1 MERRYLIATLALVA
15 TFAIF
20 SREFRSGHLANL
32 PCTRAELKAD
42 LACAKQYLVDQV
54 DAKVHPFVS
63 RGIPE
68 EQQMVAEL
76 NLPVLVAANE
86 QAAEV
91 QAQIAQQMA
100 EKQCDAA
107 TRAQEQALRAQ
118 EIGLREQ
125 ERSLHAAERAQER
138 AAEISARVQERA
150 QEMNERASMRAQEI
164 TARAM
169 ERAQRAFEKSQWKV
183 QKSQWKMALPN
194 TPPVPNAPIAPLP
207 IDFQVSMP
215 ADFDQQIHAAVESRV
230 AVKCVRAQA
239 AAQQYRTVM
248 IRRANDNMQNNVHV
262 VVSTQ
267 DVSGLT
273 ALTQSPASQN
283 AMHKLGRDIQRFED
297 HVTRTIDRA
306 FAAL

>member
-125 ERSLHAAERAQER
+125 ERGLRAAERAQER
-138 AAEISARVQERA
+138 AAEISARVQE
-150 QEMNERASMRAQEI
+150 RAQEI

-306 FAAL
+306 FATL

>member
-1 MERRYLIATLALVA
+1 MERRSLIATLALVA

-20 SREFRSGHLANL
+20 SRGLQSGHLAKPACPL
-32 PCTRAELKAD
+32 SKLKAEI
-42 LACAKQYLVDQV
+42 ACAKHYLADQLV
-54 DAKVHPFVS
+54 AKVHPFVA
-63 RGIPE
+63 RANPE

-76 NLPVLVAANE
+76 NLPVLTAANE
-86 QAAEV
+86 QFAEV

-125 ERSLHAAERAQER
+125 ERGLRAAERAQER

-150 QEMNERASMRAQEI
+150 QEMNEHATMRAQEI
-164 TARAM
+164 TVRAM
-169 ERAQRAFEKSQWKV
+169 ARAQRAMEKSQWKV
-183 QKSQWKMALPN
+183 QKSPWKMIQ
-194 TPPVPNAPIAPLP
+194 PNASLPPDAPVAPLP
-207 IDFQVSMP
+207 IDFKISMP

-248 IRRANDNMQNNVHV
+248 IRRANDNLQSNVHV

-273 ALTQSPASQN
+273 ALIQIPASQN
-283 AMHKLGRDIQRFED
+283 AMHKVGRDLQRFED
-297 HVTRTIDRA
+297 HVARTFDRA
-306 FAAL
+306 FATL